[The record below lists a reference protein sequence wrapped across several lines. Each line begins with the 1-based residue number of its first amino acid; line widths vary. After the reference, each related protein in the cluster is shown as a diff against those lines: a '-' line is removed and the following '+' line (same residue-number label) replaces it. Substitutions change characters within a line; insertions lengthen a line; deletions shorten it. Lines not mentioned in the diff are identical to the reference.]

1 VIEESRILDA
11 VRAGLLVSSAL
22 PIAALLGAIVWRFA
36 GRAPGRRWGT
46 LFLVGLGGQ
55 LGLLILT
62 AERDPLGRALY
73 VGVIGAVSLALL
85 WLERRVQAGAFLL
98 GAALPWTLLWG
109 SYVTL
114 LVVGPADFEPFQ
126 TWTSFLIGLVPVLV
140 GLGLLAI
147 GDPVAPEPDAAAPAG
162 KPGSRRIGVVARAV
176 TAPESL
182 GPIPISELAS
192 LLATVVA
199 VLGMGLVGL
208 PWPLEPVVQIAAG
221 TLAGVE
227 ARILV
232 RPRRAQL
239 AFEAFSWLGE
249 WEFGRVRALTG
260 REVPVTPPAAEKWLE
275 WFPDRPEARWIRVE
289 ILCLLDRLDEAR
301 RVAETM
307 PTETAYD
314 RFERVYALDLVD
326 WMAGGDGDPASVR
339 AAAADLDAADEDSAL
354 RAEVAI
360 AVRETARSAAAT
372 GFAGAAEPLVRVRKR
387 LDSRADGQLRR
398 ALWGRTLPISAV
410 TSVVVVIMFGSPF
423 G

>member
-1 VIEESRILDA
+1 MIDESRILDA

-22 PIAALLGAIVWRFA
+22 PIAALLGAIAWRFA
-36 GRAPGRRWGT
+36 GRAPGRGWGT

-73 VGVIGAVSLALL
+73 VGVIAAVTLALL
-85 WLERRVQAGAFLL
+85 WRERRVQAGAFLL

-109 SYVTL
+109 AYVTL
-114 LVVGPADFEPFQ
+114 LVVEGADFEPYQ
-126 TWTSFLIGLVPVLV
+126 TWTSFVIGLVPVFVALA
-140 GLGLLAI
+140 LLRA
-147 GDPVAPEPDAAAPAG
+147 GDPLPPEPNPAAPAG
-162 KPGSRRIGVVARAV
+162 KPGSRRIGVVAKAV
-176 TAPESL
+176 AAPESL

-192 LLATVVA
+192 LAATVVA
-199 VLGMGLVGL
+199 VLGVGLLGL

-232 RPRRAQL
+232 RPSRAQR

-249 WEFGRVRALTG
+249 WEFQRVRALTG
-260 REVPVTPPAAEKWLE
+260 REVPLTPPAAEKWLE

-289 ILCLLDRLDEAR
+289 ILCLLYRLDEAR
-301 RVAETM
+301 QIAETM

-326 WMAGGDGDPASVR
+326 WMAGGDGDPAAVR
-339 AAAADLDAADEDSAL
+339 AAAAELDRADEDTVL

-360 AVRETARSAAAT
+360 AVRETARSAAAI
-372 GFAGAAEPLVRVRKR
+372 GPEGAAEPLARVRKR
-387 LDSRADGQLRR
+387 LGARADGQLRR

-410 TSVVVVIMFGSPF
+410 TSIVVLVLFGTPF